1 MTKSGVPADVWK
13 NCIFVPHFDPHN
25 PRQWIGF
32 YSASR
37 KTRAILARIMGPIL
51 KQHAVDRVLI
61 PYLWPGQDSVFRKR
75 LTAKRSIGKWTKSEV
90 CEVLEKAGPWSY
102 VSIAIWGRALNACRL
117 AVIGAKSAD
126 THAGAVVKRLQEK
139 VTDREDQMRRG
150 EYAVGRRLAHRGLD
164 DMSWT
169 QQKLADAK
177 VRLAI
182 AKDAEG
188 YRLAAERLRTAR
200 HCVESVTQAMDELF
214 YVDPP
219 GLFGACFQLTYLQGI
234 VDGYPKQ
241 LLAIERREN
250 ELKQQRKRLRK
261 EHDIAANKIAKL
273 KKTQESE

>member
-1 MTKSGVPADVWK
+1 M
-13 NCIFVPHFDPHN
+13 
-25 PRQWIGF
+25 
-32 YSASR
+32 
-37 KTRAILARIMGPIL
+37 
-51 KQHAVDRVLI
+51 
-61 PYLWPGQDSVFRKR
+61 
-75 LTAKRSIGKWTKSEV
+75 
-90 CEVLEKAGPWSY
+90 LEPAGPWSY

-126 THAGAVVKRLQEK
+126 THAGA
-139 VTDREDQMRRG
+139 
-150 EYAVGRRLAHRGLD
+150 
-164 DMSWT
+164 
-169 QQKLADAK
+169 
-177 VRLAI
+177 
-182 AKDAEG
+182 
-188 YRLAAERLRTAR
+188 AERLRTVR

-241 LLAIERREN
+241 LLTIERREN

>member
-1 MTKSGVPADVWK
+1 MVGIKKWLRVVFLLIYGKT
-13 NCIFVPHFDPHN
+13 
-25 PRQWIGF
+25 
-32 YSASR
+32 ASLR
-37 KTRAILARIMGPIL
+37 RILIHTIRVNGLASTVLRARLEPSLARIMGPIL
-51 KQHAVDRVLI
+51 KQHAMDKVLI
-61 PYLWPGQDSVFRKR
+61 PYVWPWHDSVFRKR
-75 LTAKRSIGKWTKSEV
+75 LTAKRS
-90 CEVLEKAGPWSY
+90 
-102 VSIAIWGRALNACRL
+102 
-117 AVIGAKSAD
+117 IGAKSAD

-169 QQKLADAK
+169 QRKLADAK

-188 YRLAAERLRTAR
+188 YRLAAERLRIAR
-200 HCVESVTQAMDELF
+200 HRVESVTQAMDELF
-214 YVDPP
+214 YIDPP
-219 GLFGACFQLTYLQGI
+219 GLFGTWFQLTYLQGI

-241 LLAIERREN
+241 LLTIERREN

-261 EHDIAANKIAKL
+261 EHDVAANKIAKL